1 MDQILNMIMAGALG
15 LIVGALFMYFA
26 SKNTSSEQSVKA
38 VQEKLDNYQSEVED
52 HFAQTA
58 DLIDNLT
65 ESYKEVFNHLSES
78 AEKLLTEE
86 QIQNQLINRRSREV
100 TIKYLKG
107 SDTDDDKNPAE

>member
-1 MDQILNMIMAGALG
+1 MEQILNMVMAGALG
-15 LIVGALFMYFA
+15 LIIGALFMYFA
-26 SKNTSSEQSVKA
+26 SKKTSSEQSVKA
-38 VQEKLDNYQSEVED
+38 VQEKLDSYQSEVED
-52 HFAQTA
+52 HFAKTA

-65 ESYKEVFNHLSES
+65 ESYKEVFNHLSDS

-107 SDTDDDKNPAE
+107 SDTDENKDPTE